1 MLRASSF
8 LFAITYPNGR
18 REQISVDSDSAKV
31 GSGAHCEVRLPPEH
45 AAVEHLSIETRQGA
59 VFAEARTLSPPPTMN
74 GLPFTHGRLLPESV
88 VMVGQIGL
96 SISLLQLSDE
106 VEVKKRSTGR
116 SSPHKYVLLAAIV
129 LFGVVY
135 FVNKYR
141 RPDSSVEMPLGTPEL
156 WPQAEVNCPQQSK
169 EPALAFAFDQ
179 RLRADTKRERSPF
192 APEDG
197 VTAVP
202 LYLRAAACF
211 RMAGH
216 PDEERESIADATSLR
231 RRLSDDFHLNQ
242 LRLERAL
249 DTQQWELARHQI
261 HRLQAYLGY
270 RWDPALTKGASPN
283 ASAETV
289 RGAYYAWLSNVD
301 RRIGLNAAMTKK
313 K

>member
-1 MLRASSF
+1 
-8 LFAITYPNGR
+8 
-18 REQISVDSDSAKV
+18 
-31 GSGAHCEVRLPPEH
+31 
-45 AAVEHLSIETRQGA
+45 
-59 VFAEARTLSPPPTMN
+59 
-74 GLPFTHGRLLPESV
+74 
-88 VMVGQIGL
+88 
-96 SISLLQLSDE
+96 
-106 VEVKKRSTGR
+106 
-116 SSPHKYVLLAAIV
+116 
-129 LFGVVY
+129 
-135 FVNKYR
+135 
-141 RPDSSVEMPLGTPEL
+141 
-156 WPQAEVNCPQQSK
+156 
-169 EPALAFAFDQ
+169 
-179 RLRADTKRERSPF
+179 
-192 APEDG
+192 
-197 VTAVP
+197 
-202 LYLRAAACF
+202 
-211 RMAGH
+211 MAGH